1 MMSKSAGPGDEDPFC
16 ANIVNTIVTHT
27 PRQKKNDLIT
37 SLQRLQ
43 PPCRRKSQW
52 KVRRGQRYL
61 LSKAKSHAA
70 DRATWCESYSEACY
84 RNPRYAGSPASQM
97 EPKRNHYVEVP

>member
-27 PRQKKNDLIT
+27 PSQKKIGLIT
-37 SLQRLQ
+37 SLEGIQRL
-43 PPCRRKSQW
+43 CRRKSQW

-70 DRATWCESYSEACY
+70 DRATWCQSYLEACY
-84 RNPRYAGSPASQM
+84 RNPRYARSPSSQIT
-97 EPKRNHYVEVP
+97 PNRNQ